1 MLISKIVNPIFDFVR
16 VIFNIVPNLS
26 IKPLWAV
33 FMIMLILLLSFLFQS
48 VNPLQSGEYHARNF
62 DVLNGLPVNAVNGML
77 QDDNGYLW
85 FSTMDGLVRYD
96 GYDFRVFNSGNTPGM
111 ISNRIGGIIKTGP
124 DELWLI
130 HAEGLITQ
138 KSGLTFRTFSA
149 SQGDFPGMALRIIQ
163 AKNGEVWIST
173 TQGIAVF
180 NHLTNTFESP
190 QNPLLLSRNW
200 AMDSTFGGGIIT
212 LNENGLVLWEN
223 GEATLLLPGN
233 ELPIPPKEILQIK
246 AYKPNEFWVM
256 GSEGFFRFDMTERDI
271 NYMYKV
277 EGASFIVWNLHPET
291 DSSYIINTSAGFYSV
306 RPDEHQ
312 IDKLTPDFKSTWQR
326 FNLVFTGINGETI
339 RLGANQVY
347 IDGQLVLETSE
358 IQSGLVDREGS
369 VWVSTRRYGIYQ
381 IRKSDVTNITDD
393 QIPGFEN
400 IYSVLQTSDGSIWAG
415 SIVNGIF
422 RINGNDITHW
432 NTQNSGQLLNIT
444 RYLFEDTDG
453 TMYSSI
459 WGRGLWQY
467 DKEEW
472 KEVTEFTSLFDNEVT
487 VEAMYRDRNG
497 RLLIGTNLEMVHKE
511 NGTFTKMDASGFT
524 AFRGVRV
531 IRERDDG
538 TLIFGTNGK
547 GLIIQ
552 HQDETHHYTTAN
564 SELTSNFIRDVYIQS
579 ADTLWLAT
587 ENLGLNRV
595 VIHSDHSISV
605 RSITDRD
612 GLMINSL
619 HRIIKTPDRYLWIS
633 SNGGLMRVSLDDLNK
648 YSDGSISNLP
658 IVTFNE
664 SNGMVNREANGGVQN
679 AGILTHDLQLW
690 FPNQKGITIVDPMR
704 FYEGNIQPVPKP
716 ILEEIILSDHS
727 IHLENRTEIQIPRG
741 ERNLR
746 ILFSA
751 PNFSSSDR
759 IQFRYKLEGVHPDWE
774 NASRSREAVLTN
786 IPPGKHAFE
795 LMVYRI
801 GSTDVKEA
809 SVLVNIPYHFYETR
823 WFFGLMA
830 LLGLTIFGG
839 GMKLRVRVIER
850 REQLLQQRVDEQ
862 TDALKEAAEEKSRFF
877 SGITHELKTPLALI
891 AGPLEDILNKPD
903 ALPSATVRQ
912 LQMMNRNNYRLQN
925 LVDQIL
931 DVTKL
936 NSDAIKMTIQPV
948 NFTEIS
954 RQIIGQFQSR
964 LQQENIH
971 LEFTSDP
978 ISDLIYLDIN
988 AWERIVI
995 NLLSNAI
1002 RFSPSGSTLRISIQN
1017 YSDSV
1022 SFSVKDEGIGIDEAD
1037 AAKVFDYLYQAK
1049 GAEASGGTGIG
1060 LYLVKGLIEHMG
1072 GNIKL
1077 ISQKGKGATFTV
1089 VLQKGFGHF
1098 NESDVVIHETL
1109 SVQKNEDRI
1118 QKTGVST
1125 SEATHHQKKKSN
1137 RDAQKILLVEDNA
1150 DFREYMESILCDEY
1164 DVLTA
1169 AEGGQALKI
1178 MDKNVIDL
1186 VISDVMMPGMGGLEF
1201 VANLRKKEVYVHLP
1215 VIFLSAKNHD
1225 LDVETGLSTG
1235 ADIYLTKPI
1244 QSNLLL
1250 TQVAAVLRREKI
1262 LKSGKIYEANST
1274 ENEFV
1279 KQIREIVY
1287 RQLANPSLN
1296 ITVLADALFMSRTKL
1311 YKEWNKTGEIS
1322 LNEFIKQ
1329 TRMNEAKVLLTDKK
1343 FSVQETAKAVGY
1355 HDPNYFS
1362 TSFKKEFGV
1371 NPSFVHERGD

>member
-1 MLISKIVNPIFDFVR
+1 
-16 VIFNIVPNLS
+16 
-26 IKPLWAV
+26 
-33 FMIMLILLLSFLFQS
+33 MIMLTLLLSFLFQS
-48 VNPLQSGEYHARNF
+48 VNPLHSGEYHVRNF

-111 ISNRIGGIIKTGP
+111 ISNRIGGMIKTAP

-163 AKNGEVWIST
+163 AKNGDVWIST

-190 QNPLLLSRNW
+190 QDPLLLSRNW

-223 GEATLLLPGN
+223 GEATLLRPGN
-233 ELPIPPKEILQIK
+233 ELPLPPKEILQIK

-277 EGASFIVWNLHPET
+277 ADASFVVWNLHPET
-291 DSSYIINTSAGFYSV
+291 ENSYIVNTSAGFYSV

-312 IDKLTPDFKSTWQR
+312 IDKRSPDFNSTWQR
-326 FNLVFTGINGETI
+326 FNLVFTGINGEAI

-381 IRKSDVTNITDD
+381 IRKSDITNITDD
-393 QIPGFEN
+393 QIAGFEN

-422 RINGNDITHW
+422 RINGNDIRHW
-432 NTQNSGQLLNIT
+432 NTQNSGQSLNIT
-444 RYLFEDTDG
+444 RYLYEDTDETLYAG
-453 TMYSSI
+453 I
-459 WGRGLWQY
+459 WGNGIWQY
-467 DKEEW
+467 DEEVW
-472 KEVTEFTSLFDNEVT
+472 KEVTEFNALFDIEVT
-487 VEAMYRDRNG
+487 VEAMHHDRSG

-511 NGTFTKMDASGFT
+511 NGTFTKMDASDFT
-524 AFRGVRV
+524 DIRGVRV
-531 IRERDDG
+531 IRESDDG
-538 TLIFGTNGK
+538 ILFFGTNGN

-552 HQDETHHYTTAN
+552 HQDETHHYTTGN
-564 SELTSNFIRDVYIQS
+564 SDLTSNFIRDVYIQS

-595 VIHSDHSISV
+595 VIHSNHSISV

-612 GLMINSL
+612 GLIINSL
-619 HRIIKTPDRYLWIS
+619 HRIIQTPDRYLWIS
-633 SNGGLMRVSLDDLNK
+633 SNGGLMRVSLDDLNR
-648 YSDGSISNLP
+648 YADGQLSNLP
-658 IVTFNE
+658 IVAFNE

-690 FPNQKGITIVDPMR
+690 FPNQKGITIVDPMK
-704 FYEGNIQPVPKP
+704 FSESNIQPVPKP
-716 ILEEIILSDHS
+716 ILEEIILSDHT
-727 IHLENRTEIQIPRG
+727 IHIQNHTEIQIPPG

-746 ILFSA
+746 IRFSA

-795 LMVYRI
+795 LMVHGI
-801 GSTDVKEA
+801 GSADVKEA
-809 SVLVNIPYHFYETR
+809 SFLVIIPYYFYETR

-862 TDALKEAAEEKSRFF
+862 TKALKQAAEEKSRFF

-891 AGPLEDILNKPD
+891 YGPLEDMLNKPD

-936 NSDAIKMTIQPV
+936 NSDAIKMTFQPV
-948 NFTEIS
+948 HLAEFS
-954 RQIIGQFQSR
+954 RQIIGQFHSQ

-978 ISDLIYLDIN
+978 ITDLIYLDVN

-1002 RFSPSGSTLRISIQN
+1002 RFSPSGSTLWINFQN
-1017 YSDSV
+1017 YDELV
-1022 SFSVKDEGIGIDEAD
+1022 SFSVKDEGIGIDESDAD
-1037 AAKVFDYLYQAK
+1037 KVFDYLYQVK

-1089 VLQKGFGHF
+1089 ELRKGFGHF
-1098 NESDVVIHETL
+1098 NESDVVIHEPL
-1109 SVQKNEDRI
+1109 SVQKNQERN
-1118 QKTGVST
+1118 QKRGVSN
-1125 SEATHHQKKKSN
+1125 SEPSHHQKKKSN

-1150 DFREYMESILCDEY
+1150 DFREYMESILSDDY

-1169 AEGGQALKI
+1169 AEGVQALKI
-1178 MDKNVIDL
+1178 MDKNAIDL
-1186 VISDVMMPGMGGLEF
+1186 VISDVMMPGMDGLEF
-1201 VANLRKKEVYVHLP
+1201 VANLRQKEAYKHLP
-1215 VIFLSAKNHD
+1215 VIFLSAKNQEV
-1225 LDVETGLSTG
+1225 DVQTGLSTG

-1250 TQVAAVLRREKI
+1250 TQVAAVMRRESI
-1262 LKSGKIYEANST
+1262 LRGNQAGLNLP
-1274 ENEFV
+1274 NEPELIHNV
-1279 KQIREIVY
+1279 KEIVF
-1287 RQLANPSLN
+1287 RQLGNPALN
-1296 ITVLADALFMSRTKL
+1296 ISMLADALFMSRTKL
-1311 YKEWNKTGEIS
+1311 YKEWNKIS
-1322 LNEFIKQ
+1322 ETKLNDFIKK
-1329 TRMNEAKVLLTDKK
+1329 TRLDEAKILLQEKR
-1343 FSVQETAKAVGY
+1343 FSVQEAATAVGY
-1355 HDPNYFS
+1355 PDANYFS

-1371 NPSFVHERGD
+1371 SPSLVDELDAEYFLSIM